1 MDEEDSS
8 EQRVPL
14 YAKSESQD
22 EQYSPKQLSAT
33 FFLLGLGT
41 LLPWNALLSSLDF
54 YTSLHKDAPVAQY
67 ITNSYSGPLMISG
80 LLSLTSYMSFETIQS
95 ILICFGLLSVVTL
108 AVPCIADSL
117 AATAIATV
125 LIGLVG
131 GLLQSVLYGLVN
143 YFPGGTVT
151 SAFNSGA
158 GAASVLIVSLRI
170 VTRLATGDGDDVEAL
185 LPGFRVFFAVCTFL
199 CIACLVSFHR
209 LTRRPEYAAVPRYS
223 NVHLAAAYDTLH
235 DIAKPAACLLF
246 CFQGTMLLFPGIFT
260 RIPVQLDK
268 THLGSIR
275 TWFPLI
281 VVALF
286 ALGDTTGRAFFSSA
300 LVLRYPQSLLIFS
313 IARVAVLPIHIL
325 QWIGVISL
333 NTTSAFGTVFFH
345 GFINGFIMNMAFVS
359 APDHTSEEMRENAG
373 RLMFAML
380 ICGLFLGSAS
390 GWILDE
396 VLKSFS
402 LY

>member
-1 MDEEDSS
+1 MDVEENS

-14 YAKSESQD
+14 YAKSEFP
-22 EQYSPKQLSAT
+22 EEHYSSKQLSAT

-54 YTSLHKDAPVAQY
+54 YTSLHKNAPVAQY
-67 ITNSYSGPLMISG
+67 ITNSYSAPLMISG
-80 LLSLTSYMSFETIQS
+80 LLSLTSYMSFETNQS

-108 AVPCIADSL
+108 AIPCIADSL
-117 AATAIATV
+117 LATAIATV

-131 GLLQSVLYGLVN
+131 GMLQSVLYGLIN

-170 VTRLATGDGDDVEAL
+170 LTRLATGNGDDVKAL

-199 CIACLVSFHR
+199 CIACLVSFHK
-209 LTRRPEYAAVPRYS
+209 LTKRPEYVAVPRYS
-223 NVHLAAAYDTLH
+223 NVHLAAAYDTLL
-235 DIAKPAACLLF
+235 DITKPAVCLLF

-260 RIPVQLDK
+260 RIPVQLRGSE
-268 THLGSIR
+268 LGGMQ
-275 TWFPLI
+275 TWFPLL

-286 ALGDTTGRAFFSSA
+286 ALGDTIGRAFLSSA
-300 LVLRYPQSLLIFS
+300 LVLRYPQSLVILS
-313 IARVAVLPIHIL
+313 IARAIVLPIHVL
-325 QWIGVISL
+325 QWIGVLSL
-333 NTTSAFGTVFFH
+333 NNTTAFATVLFH

-359 APDHTSEEMRENAG
+359 APDHTSEEKRENAG

-396 VLKSFS
+396 ALKSFS
-402 LY
+402 LF